1 MPWIKW
7 DTRGLQDAKI
17 VDLSDGAFRLWI
29 ATLSEAWHQK
39 PKGQFLS
46 ERHYRACVSGVADAK
61 HLRALVHLGLIQVD
75 SDGILRVSNWDKH
88 QIDPTA
94 ATRQSRH
101 RHASV
106 TVSSRNGHDLDI
118 DRDIKTKTN
127 NISIRNGKVESL
139 QEIMRKRQ

>member
-61 HLRALVHLGLIQVD
+61 HLRALVHLGLIQVN

-94 ATRQSRH
+94 SARKERY
-101 RHASV
+101 
-106 TVSSRNGHDLDI
+106 RNAIGTGLERNRNALDI
-118 DRDIKTKTN
+118 DRDKTKTN
-127 NISIRNGKVESL
+127 NISISNGKVESL